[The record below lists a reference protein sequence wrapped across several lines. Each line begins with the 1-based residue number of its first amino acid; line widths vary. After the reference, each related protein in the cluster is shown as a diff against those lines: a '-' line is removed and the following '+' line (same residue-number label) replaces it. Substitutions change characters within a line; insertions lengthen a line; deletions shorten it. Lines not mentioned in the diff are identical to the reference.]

1 MATKGKGSKVNKT
14 WLYDHLNDPYVK
26 LAQKEGYR
34 ARAVYKLKEIDEEHR
49 LLAKAQVI
57 VDLGCAPGAWCQY
70 LSRKL
75 NLTLESEG
83 NVLGPKVVGVDL
95 LPMEPVAG
103 IHFIQGDFQD
113 DAILAQ
119 LESAV
124 GGRPVD
130 AVVSDMAPNLSGH
143 SATDGA
149 RIENLIEM
157 AVDFAQH
164 HLKPDGVMVAK
175 VFHGPGYDH
184 LVGLFRDTFKQS
196 KPYKPKASRSR
207 SSEVFLIGQG
217 LRKSVC

>member
-1 MATKGKGSKVNKT
+1 MATKGKGSKVNRT

-49 LLAKAQVI
+49 LLSKAQVV

-75 NLTLESEG
+75 NLVHGTET
-83 NVLGPKVVGVDL
+83 GPTAPVVVGLDL
-95 LPMEPVAG
+95 LPMDPVPG
-103 IHFIQGDFQD
+103 IHFIQGDFE
-113 DAILAQ
+113 DAAVLVQ
-119 LESAV
+119 LEQAI
-124 GGRPVD
+124 GGRAVD

-157 AVDFAQH
+157 AVDFAKN

-175 VFHGPGYDH
+175 VFHGPGYDN
-184 LVGLFRDTFKQS
+184 LVALFRDTFKQS

-217 LRKSVC
+217 LRR

>member
-49 LLAKAQVI
+49 LLNKAQVV

-75 NLTLESEG
+75 NLVHSMEASPTAP
-83 NVLGPKVVGVDL
+83 VVVGVDL
-95 LPMEPVAG
+95 LPMEPVPG
-103 IHFIQGDFQD
+103 IHFIQGDFE
-113 DAILAQ
+113 DAAVLAQ
-119 LESAV
+119 LEQAI
-124 GGRPVD
+124 GGRAVD

-157 AVDFAQH
+157 AVDFAQN

-175 VFHGPGYDH
+175 VFHGPGYDN
-184 LVGLFRDTFKQS
+184 LVALFRDTFKHS

-217 LRKSVC
+217 LRR

>member
-49 LLAKAQVI
+49 LLNKAQVV

-75 NLTLESEG
+75 NLGHGMEASPTAP
-83 NVLGPKVVGVDL
+83 VVVGVDL
-95 LPMEPVAG
+95 LPMEPVPG
-103 IHFIQGDFQD
+103 IHFIQGDFE
-113 DAILAQ
+113 DAAVLAQ
-119 LESAV
+119 LEQAI
-124 GGRPVD
+124 GGRAVD

-157 AVDFAQH
+157 AVDFAQN

-175 VFHGPGYDH
+175 VFHGPGYDN
-184 LVGLFRDTFKQS
+184 LVALFRDTFKHS

-217 LRKSVC
+217 LRR

>member
-75 NLTLESEG
+75 NLSHAAEG
-83 NVLGPKVVGVDL
+83 GATGPVVVGVDL
-95 LPMEPVAG
+95 LPMEPVPG

-113 DAILAQ
+113 DAVLAQ
-119 LESAV
+119 LEQV
-124 GGRPVD
+124 IDGRAVD
-130 AVVSDMAPNLSGH
+130 AVVSDMAPNLSGQ
-143 SATDGA
+143 SDTDGA
-149 RIENLIEM
+149 RIENLIEI
-157 AVDFAQH
+157 AVDFAQN

-175 VFHGPGYDH
+175 VFHGPGYDN
-184 LVGLFRDTFKQS
+184 LVKLFRETFKQS

-207 SSEVFLIGQG
+207 SSEVFLVGQG
-217 LRKSVC
+217 LRR

>member
-34 ARAVYKLKEIDEEHR
+34 ARAVYKLKEIDEQHR
-49 LLAKAQVI
+49 LLTKAQVI

-75 NLTLESEG
+75 DLSHTDGTSPT
-83 NVLGPKVVGVDL
+83 GPVVVGVDL
-95 LPMEPVAG
+95 LPMDPVPG
-103 IHFIQGDFQD
+103 IHFIQGDFE
-113 DAILAQ
+113 DAAVLSQVELAI
-119 LESAV
+119 S
-124 GGRPVD
+124 GRAVD
-130 AVVSDMAPNLSGH
+130 AVVSDMAPNLSGQ
-143 SATDGA
+143 SDTDGA
-149 RIENLIEM
+149 RIENLIEI
-157 AVDFAQH
+157 AVDFAQN

-175 VFHGPGYDH
+175 VFHGPGYDN
-184 LVGLFRDTFKQS
+184 LVRLFRETFKQS

-217 LRKSVC
+217 LRR

>member
-1 MATKGKGSKVNKT
+1 MATKGKSSKVNRT

-34 ARAVYKLKEIDEEHR
+34 ARAVYKLKEMDEELR
-49 LLAKAQVI
+49 LLNKAQVV

-75 NLTLESEG
+75 NLTSLETQLASTA
-83 NVLGPKVVGVDL
+83 KVVGVDL
-95 LPMEPVAG
+95 LPMDPVTG
-103 IHFIQGDFQD
+103 VHFIQGDFQE
-113 DAILAQ
+113 AAVLAQ
-119 LESAV
+119 LEQAI
-124 GGRPVD
+124 GGRPID

-149 RIENLIEM
+149 RIENLVEM
-157 AVDFAQH
+157 AVDFAQQY
-164 HLKPDGVMVAK
+164 LKPDGVMVAK
-175 VFHGPGYDH
+175 VFHGPGYDQ
-184 LVGLFRDTFKQS
+184 LVQLFRDTFKQS

-217 LRKSVC
+217 LRN